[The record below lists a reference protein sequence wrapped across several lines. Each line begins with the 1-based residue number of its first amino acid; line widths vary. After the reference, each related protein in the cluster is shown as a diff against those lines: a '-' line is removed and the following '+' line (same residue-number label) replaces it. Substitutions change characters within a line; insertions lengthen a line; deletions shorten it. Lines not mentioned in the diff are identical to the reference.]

1 MAFIHFDNGV
11 LLAFFLNSFLIKNA
25 SLTMFVHSPPP
36 FPSSPSPLS
45 TTTTNNQWR
54 AVVKAARRNV
64 GSIISVYS
72 SRYLVFCATVVRCLI
87 LPSRSANSF
96 PPYEWF
102 TSPVFLIS
110 NLSLNFKYWI
120 KILTYRTTS
129 NSMVGFL
136 RLLVMLHFAVFLIY
150 TILPFFF
157 SLWFLWYPLFFAVL
171 FTMVHICL
179 CFFLEAPATRSDH

>member
-1 MAFIHFDNGV
+1 
-11 LLAFFLNSFLIKNA
+11 
-25 SLTMFVHSPPP
+25 MFVHSPPP

-129 NSMVGFL
+129 NSKVAFFT
-136 RLLVMLHFAVFLIY
+136 LLVMLHFAVFLIY

-157 SLWFLWYPLFFAVL
+157 SYGFFG
-171 FTMVHICL
+171 IL
-179 CFFLEAPATRSDH
+179 CFLPFYLQWYIFAFVFF